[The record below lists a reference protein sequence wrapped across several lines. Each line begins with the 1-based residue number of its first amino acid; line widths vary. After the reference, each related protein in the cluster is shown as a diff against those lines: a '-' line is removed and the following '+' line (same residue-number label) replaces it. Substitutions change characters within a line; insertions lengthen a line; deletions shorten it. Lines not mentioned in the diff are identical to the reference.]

1 MPFSSSFLEGEI
13 ENGDETKRRN
23 TIPGSGGPQS
33 GSRLGRMKAY
43 PSELP
48 LSDLDADLVAVGL
61 YEGDELSQPLGNTGG
76 ASDATGDFK
85 SQVIVYPGKPARAVI
100 IGLGPKEEFT
110 AEKARVAGA
119 VSQKALKQV
128 KGEALAWVL
137 PEAPDGVEA
146 GAIAAA
152 LVEGAGL
159 ASFEFDRYKS
169 GSDGEEAP
177 AALKSIEINTGED
190 VAEAVRIGEV
200 VANSG
205 NRARYLQSLPANE
218 ATPEYLATRAREIAD
233 AHEKVTVEILDR
245 EAIIDSGMGG
255 LEAVSKG
262 GRDVEPRLITLKYAG
277 KGEGEKLGLIGKS
290 VTFDTGGISI
300 KPSAGMHEMKMDMSG
315 GAAVLEA
322 VDAIAELDL
331 PLDII
336 AVLPSTEN
344 MPSGTALKPGDI
356 ITQLNGK
363 TVEVTNTDAEGR
375 LILADALVHCVRE
388 GADRLVDLATLT
400 GAVLIGLG
408 STYAALISN
417 DDELAGQ
424 ISEAADRSG
433 ELVWRLPLHSEYKN
447 LTKGE
452 ITDLVNASAQRKAGT
467 IYAGSFLEE
476 FTEGKPWAHLDIA
489 GTAWDT
495 GREYWGKGPTGFG
508 VHLLV
513 ALARELS
520 S

>member
-1 MPFSSSFLEGEI
+1 
-13 ENGDETKRRN
+13 
-23 TIPGSGGPQS
+23 
-33 GSRLGRMKAY
+33 MKAY
-43 PSELP
+43 TTDVA

-61 YEGDELSQPLGNTGG
+61 YEGDELSEPLGSTAG
-76 ASDATGDFK
+76 ASDASADFK
-85 SQVIVYPGKPARAVI
+85 SRVIVYPGKPERVVI
-100 IGLGPKEEFT
+100 IGLGPKNEFT

-119 VSQKALKQV
+119 VSQQALKQV
-128 KGEALAWVL
+128 KGEALAWML
-137 PEAPDGVEA
+137 PEAPDGTEP
-146 GAIAAA
+146 GPIAAA
-152 LVEGAGL
+152 LVEGAGFS
-159 ASFEFDRYKS
+159 AFAFDRYKS

-177 AALKSIEINTGED
+177 PELKAVEINTDRDLTGM
-190 VAEAVRIGEV
+190 VRIGEV
-200 VANSG
+200 VANAG

-218 ATPEYLATRAREIAD
+218 ATPEYLAGRAREIAET
-233 AHEKVTVEILDR
+233 HEKVTVEVLDR
-245 EAIIDSGMGG
+245 EAIAEAGMGG

-262 GRDVEPRLITLKYAG
+262 GEEVEPRLITLRYTG
-277 KGEGEKLGLIGKS
+277 KGGGETLGLVGKS

-322 VDAIAELDL
+322 VSAIAELEL
-331 PLDII
+331 ALDII
-336 AVLPSTEN
+336 AVLPATEN

-356 ITQLNGK
+356 VTQLNGK

-375 LILADALVHCVRE
+375 LILADALVHCARE
-388 GADRLVDLATLT
+388 GADRMVNLATLT
-400 GAVLIGLG
+400 GAVVVGLG

-417 DDELAGQ
+417 DDDLAA
-424 ISEAADRSG
+424 EVEKVADRTG
-433 ELVWRLPLHSEYKN
+433 ELVWRLPLHAEYKE

-476 FTEGKPWAHLDIA
+476 FTEGKPWAHIDIA

-513 ALARELS
+513 ALARDLA
-520 S
+520 

>member
-1 MPFSSSFLEGEI
+1 
-13 ENGDETKRRN
+13 
-23 TIPGSGGPQS
+23 
-33 GSRLGRMKAY
+33 MKAY
-43 PSELP
+43 PTDVALSE
-48 LSDLDADLVAVGL
+48 LDADLVAVGL
-61 YEGDELSQPLGNTGG
+61 FEGDELSEPLGSTAG
-76 ASDATGDFK
+76 ATDASSDFK
-85 SQVIVYPGKPARAVI
+85 SQVIVYPGKPERVVI
-100 IGLGPKEEFT
+100 IGLGPKSDFT
-110 AEKARVAGA
+110 TEKARVIGA

-128 KGEALAWVL
+128 KGEALAWML
-137 PEAPDGVEA
+137 PEAPEGIEP
-146 GAIAAA
+146 GAVAAA

-159 ASFEFDRYKS
+159 ASFDFDRYKS

-177 AALKSIEINTGED
+177 PSLKAVEINTDQD
-190 VAEAVRIGEV
+190 VADMVRVGEV

-205 NRARYLQSLPANE
+205 NAARYLQSLPANE
-218 ATPEYLATRAREIAD
+218 ATPEYLAGRASEIAG

-245 EAIIDSGMGG
+245 EGIIKAGMGG

-262 GRDVEPRLITLKYAG
+262 GEHVEPRLITLKYTG

-375 LILADALVHCVRE
+375 LILADALVHCARE
-388 GADRLVDLATLT
+388 GADRMIDLATLT

-417 DDELAGQ
+417 DDDLAGQ
-424 ISEAADRSG
+424 IENAADRTG
-433 ELVWRLPLHSEYKN
+433 ELVWRLPLHDEYKD
-447 LTKGE
+447 LTRGE

-513 ALARELS
+513 ALARNLS

>member
-1 MPFSSSFLEGEI
+1 
-13 ENGDETKRRN
+13 
-23 TIPGSGGPQS
+23 
-33 GSRLGRMKAY
+33 MKAY
-43 PSELP
+43 TTDVA

-61 YEGDELSQPLGNTGG
+61 FEGDELSEPLRNTAG
-76 ASDATGDFK
+76 AGDASSDFK
-85 SQVIVYPGKPARAVI
+85 SQVIVYPGKPERVAV
-100 IGLGPKEEFT
+100 IGLGKQEDFT
-110 AEKARVAGA
+110 PEKARVAGA
-119 VSQKALKQV
+119 VSGKALKQV
-128 KGEALAWVL
+128 KGEALAWML
-137 PEAPDGVEA
+137 PESPDGVEP
-146 GAIAAA
+146 GRIAAA

-159 ASFEFDRYKS
+159 VAFEFDRYKS

-177 AALKSIEINTGED
+177 PSLKAVEINTDQD
-190 VAEAVRIGEV
+190 VADMVRVGEV
-200 VANSG
+200 VTNAG

-218 ATPEYLATRAREIAD
+218 ATPEYLAGRAREIAD
-233 AHEKVTVEILDR
+233 AHEKVTVDVMDR
-245 EAIIDSGMGG
+245 AQIAAAGMGG

-262 GRDVEPRLITLKYAG
+262 GEDVEPRLITLKYTG
-277 KGEGEKLGLIGKS
+277 KGSGEKLGLIGKS

-322 VDAIAELDL
+322 VAAIAELDL
-331 PLDII
+331 SLDIV

-375 LILADALVHCVRE
+375 LILADALVHCARE
-388 GADRLVDLATLT
+388 GADRMIDLATLT

-408 STYAALISN
+408 STYAALIAN
-417 DDELAGQ
+417 DDDLATAVT
-424 ISEAADRSG
+424 EAGSRSG
-433 ELVWRLPLHSEYKN
+433 EQVWRLPLHDEYKD

-476 FTEGKPWAHLDIA
+476 FTEGKPWAHIDIA

-508 VHLLV
+508 AHLLV
-513 ALARELS
+513 ALARDLS

>member
-1 MPFSSSFLEGEI
+1 
-13 ENGDETKRRN
+13 
-23 TIPGSGGPQS
+23 
-33 GSRLGRMKAY
+33 MKAY
-43 PSELP
+43 TTDVA

-61 YEGDELSQPLGNTGG
+61 FEGEELSEPLGSTAG
-76 ASDATGDFK
+76 ASDASGDFK
-85 SQVIVYPGKPARAVI
+85 SQIIVYPGKPERVVI
-100 IGLGPKEEFT
+100 IGLGKKEDFT
-110 AEKARVAGA
+110 AEKARVVGA
-119 VSQKALKQV
+119 VSQRALKQV
-128 KGEALAWVL
+128 KGEVIAWML
-137 PEAPDGVEA
+137 PETPEGVEP
-146 GAIAAA
+146 GRIAAA

-159 ASFEFDRYKS
+159 AAFEFDRYKS
-169 GSDGEEAP
+169 GSDGQEAP
-177 AALKSIEINTGED
+177 PSLKAVEINTDLDLGD
-190 VAEAVRIGEV
+190 MVRVGEV

-218 ATPEYLATRAREIAD
+218 ATPEYLAGRAREIAD
-233 AHEKVTVEILDR
+233 AYEKVSVDVMDR
-245 EAIIDSGMGG
+245 EQIIAAGMGG

-262 GRDVEPRLITLKYAG
+262 GEHVEPRLITLKYHG
-277 KGEGEKLGLIGKS
+277 GGDGETLGLIGKS

-322 VDAIAELDL
+322 MGAIAELDL
-331 PLDII
+331 PINII

-375 LILADALVHCVRE
+375 LILADALVHCARE
-388 GADRLVDLATLT
+388 GADRMVDLATLT

-417 DDELAGQ
+417 DDDLAASVTEAGQ
-424 ISEAADRSG
+424 RTG
-433 ELVWRLPLHSEYKN
+433 ELVWRLPLHEEYKD

-476 FTEGKPWAHLDIA
+476 FTEGKPWAHVDIA

-513 ALARELS
+513 ALARDLS
-520 S
+520 A

>member
-1 MPFSSSFLEGEI
+1 
-13 ENGDETKRRN
+13 
-23 TIPGSGGPQS
+23 
-33 GSRLGRMKAY
+33 MKAY
-43 PSELP
+43 TTDVA

-61 YEGDELSQPLGNTGG
+61 FEGDELSEPLASAAG
-76 ASDATGDFK
+76 AADARADFK
-85 SQVIVYPGKPARAVI
+85 AQVIVYPGHPERVVI
-100 IGLGPKEEFT
+100 VGLGKKEDFS
-110 AEKARVAGA
+110 AEKARVIGA
-119 VSQKALKQV
+119 VAQKALKQV
-128 KGEALAWVL
+128 KGETLAWML
-137 PEAPDGVEA
+137 PEAPEGIEPGQV
-146 GAIAAA
+146 AAA
-152 LVEGAGL
+152 LVEGAGFS
-159 ASFEFDRYKS
+159 AFEFDRYKS

-177 AALKSIEINTGED
+177 PSLKAVEINTD
-190 VAEAVRIGEV
+190 QDIAAMVRIGEV

-205 NRARYLQSLPANE
+205 NRARYLQSLPANV
-218 ATPEYLATRAREIAD
+218 ATPEYLAGRAREIAE
-233 AHEKVTVEILDR
+233 AHEKVTVDVMDR
-245 EAIIDSGMGG
+245 TAIVEAGMGG

-262 GRDVEPRLITLKYAG
+262 GEDVEPRLITLKYTG
-277 KGEGEKLGLIGKS
+277 KGSGEKLGLVGKS

-322 VDAIAELDL
+322 VNAIAELDL
-331 PLDII
+331 ALDII

-375 LILADALVHCVRE
+375 LILADALVHCARE
-388 GADRLVDLATLT
+388 GADRMVDFATLT

-417 DDELAGQ
+417 DDELATQ
-424 ISEAADRSG
+424 VSEAADRSG
-433 ELVWRLPLHSEYKN
+433 ELVWRLPLHDEYKD

-476 FTEGKPWAHLDIA
+476 FTEGKPWAHVDIA

-513 ALARELS
+513 ALARDLS

>member
-1 MPFSSSFLEGEI
+1 
-13 ENGDETKRRN
+13 
-23 TIPGSGGPQS
+23 
-33 GSRLGRMKAY
+33 MKAY
-43 PSELP
+43 TTEVA

-61 YEGDELSQPLGNTGG
+61 YEGDELSEPLGSTAG
-76 ASDATGDFK
+76 AADASADFK
-85 SQVIVYPGKPARAVI
+85 SQVIVYPGHPERVVV
-100 IGLGPKEEFT
+100 IGLGKKEDFT
-110 AEKARVAGA
+110 AEKARVIGA
-119 VSQKALKQV
+119 VAQKALKQV
-128 KGEALAWVL
+128 KGEALAWML
-137 PEAPDGVEA
+137 PDAPEGIEP

-152 LVEGAGL
+152 LVEGAGFS
-159 ASFEFDRYKS
+159 AFEFDRYKS

-177 AALKSIEINTGED
+177 PSLKAVEINTD
-190 VAEAVRIGEV
+190 QDIAAMVKVGEV

-205 NRARYLQSLPANE
+205 NRARYLQSLPANV
-218 ATPEYLATRAREIAD
+218 ATPEYLAGRAREIAD
-233 AHEKVTVEILDR
+233 AHEKVTVEVMDR
-245 EAIIDSGMGG
+245 AAIVKAGMGG
-255 LEAVSKG
+255 LQAVSKG
-262 GRDVEPRLITLKYAG
+262 GEDVEPRLITLKYTG
-277 KGEGEKLGLIGKS
+277 KGSGEKLGLVGKS

-322 VDAIAELDL
+322 VNAIAELDL
-331 PLDII
+331 ALDII

-375 LILADALVHCVRE
+375 LILADALVHCARE
-388 GADRLVDLATLT
+388 GADRLIDLATLT

-417 DDELAGQ
+417 DDELAAQ
-424 ISEAADRSG
+424 VAEAADRSG
-433 ELVWRLPLHSEYKN
+433 ELVWRLPLHDEYKD

-520 S
+520 K

>member
-1 MPFSSSFLEGEI
+1 
-13 ENGDETKRRN
+13 
-23 TIPGSGGPQS
+23 
-33 GSRLGRMKAY
+33 MKAY
-43 PSELP
+43 LTDVALSE
-48 LSDLDADLVAVGL
+48 LDADLVAVGL
-61 YEGDELSQPLGNTGG
+61 FEGDELTEPLGSTAG
-76 ASDATGDFK
+76 ASDASGDFK
-85 SQVIVYPGKPARAVI
+85 SQVIVYPGKPERVVI
-100 IGLGPKEEFT
+100 IGLGPKEEFNR
-110 AEKARVAGA
+110 EKTRVIGA
-119 VSQKALKQV
+119 VSQKVLKQV
-128 KGEALAWVL
+128 KGEALAWML
-137 PEAPDGVEA
+137 PAGPEGLEP
-146 GAIAAA
+146 GAIAAS
-152 LVEGAGL
+152 LIVGAGF
-159 ASFEFDRYKS
+159 AAFEFDRYKS
-169 GSDGEEAP
+169 GADGREAP
-177 AALKSIEINTGED
+177 PSLKAVEINTD
-190 VAEAVRIGEV
+190 QDIAPMVKVGEV

-218 ATPEYLATRAREIAD
+218 ATPEYLAGRAREIAD
-233 AHEKVTVEILDR
+233 THAKVTVEVMDR
-245 EAIIDSGMGG
+245 AAIVKAGMGG

-262 GRDVEPRLITLKYAG
+262 GSDIEPRLITLKYDG
-277 KGEGEKLGLIGKS
+277 RGSGEKLGLVGKS

-331 PLDII
+331 ALDII

-400 GAVLIGLG
+400 GAVLVGLG

-417 DDELAGQ
+417 DDDLAAELT
-424 ISEAADRSG
+424 EAADRSG
-433 ELVWRLPLHSEYKN
+433 ELVWRLPLHDEYKD

-476 FTEGKPWAHLDIA
+476 FTEGKPWAHIDIA

-513 ALARELS
+513 ALARDLS
-520 S
+520 D

>member
-1 MPFSSSFLEGEI
+1 
-13 ENGDETKRRN
+13 
-23 TIPGSGGPQS
+23 
-33 GSRLGRMKAY
+33 MKAY
-43 PSELP
+43 STDVA

-61 YEGDELSQPLGNTGG
+61 YEGDELSEPLGSTAG
-76 ASDATGDFK
+76 ASDASGDFK
-85 SQVIVYPGKPARAVI
+85 SSVIVYPGKPERVVI
-100 IGLGPKEEFT
+100 IGLGAKEDFT
-110 AEKARVAGA
+110 AERARVIGA

-128 KGEALAWVL
+128 KGEVLAWML
-137 PEAPDGVEA
+137 PDAPEGFEPGIL
-146 GAIAAA
+146 GAD

-159 ASFEFDRYKS
+159 AAFEFDRYKS

-177 AALKSIEINTGED
+177 PSLKAVEINTSED
-190 VAEAVRIGEV
+190 VGDYIRIGEV
-200 VANSG
+200 VANAG
-205 NRARYLQSLPANE
+205 NRARYLQSLPANV
-218 ATPEYLATRAREIAD
+218 ATPEYLAGRAREIAD
-233 AHEKVTVEILDR
+233 AFDKVTVDVMDR
-245 EAIIDSGMGG
+245 EAIVKAGMGG

-262 GRDVEPRLITLKYAG
+262 GEDVEPRLITLKYTG
-277 KGEGEKLGLIGKS
+277 KGEGEKLGLVGKS

-322 VDAIAELDL
+322 VAAIAELDL
-331 PLDII
+331 ALDII

-375 LILADALVHCVRE
+375 LILADALVHCARE
-388 GADRLVDLATLT
+388 GADRMIDLATLT

-417 DDELAGQ
+417 DDELAD
-424 ISEAADRSG
+424 EVTAAAEGTG
-433 ELVWRLPLHSEYKN
+433 ELVWRLPLHDEYKD
-447 LTKGE
+447 LTRGE

-513 ALARELS
+513 GIALRRS
-520 S
+520 SR

>member
-1 MPFSSSFLEGEI
+1 
-13 ENGDETKRRN
+13 
-23 TIPGSGGPQS
+23 
-33 GSRLGRMKAY
+33 MKAY
-43 PSELP
+43 TTEVA
-48 LSDLDADLVAVGL
+48 LSDLDADLD
-61 YEGDELSQPLGNTGG
+61 EGDELSEPLGSTAG
-76 ASDATGDFK
+76 AADASADFK
-85 SQVIVYPGKPARAVI
+85 SQVIVYPGHPERVVV
-100 IGLGPKEEFT
+100 IGLGKKEDFT
-110 AEKARVAGA
+110 AEKARVIGA
-119 VSQKALKQV
+119 VAQKALKQV
-128 KGEALAWVL
+128 KGEALAWML
-137 PEAPDGVEA
+137 PDAPEGIEP

-152 LVEGAGL
+152 LVEGAGFS
-159 ASFEFDRYKS
+159 AFEFDRYKS

-177 AALKSIEINTGED
+177 PSLKAVEINTD
-190 VAEAVRIGEV
+190 QDIAAMVKVGEV

-205 NRARYLQSLPANE
+205 NRARYLQSLPANV
-218 ATPEYLATRAREIAD
+218 ATPEYLAGRAREIAD
-233 AHEKVTVEILDR
+233 AHEKVTGEVMDR
-245 EAIIDSGMGG
+245 AAIVKAGMGG
-255 LEAVSKG
+255 LQAVSKG
-262 GRDVEPRLITLKYAG
+262 GEDVEPRLITLKYTG
-277 KGEGEKLGLIGKS
+277 KGSGEKLGLVGKS

-322 VDAIAELDL
+322 VNAIAELDL
-331 PLDII
+331 ALDII

-375 LILADALVHCVRE
+375 LILADALVHCARE
-388 GADRLVDLATLT
+388 GADRLIDLATLT

-417 DDELAGQ
+417 DDELAAQ
-424 ISEAADRSG
+424 VAEAADRSG
-433 ELVWRLPLHSEYKN
+433 ELVWRLPLHDEYKD

-520 S
+520 K

>member
-1 MPFSSSFLEGEI
+1 
-13 ENGDETKRRN
+13 
-23 TIPGSGGPQS
+23 
-33 GSRLGRMKAY
+33 MKAY
-43 PSELP
+43 TTDAALSE
-48 LSDLDADLVAVGL
+48 LDADLVAVGL
-61 YEGDELSQPLGNTGG
+61 YEGDELSEPLGDTAG
-76 ASDATGDFK
+76 AIDASGDFK
-85 SQVIVYPGKPARAVI
+85 SRVIVYPGKPERVVI
-100 IGLGPKEEFT
+100 IGLGPKADLT
-110 AEKARVAGA
+110 REKARVIGA
-119 VSQKALKQV
+119 ISQKALRQV
-128 KGEALAWVL
+128 KGEVLAWVL
-137 PEAPDGVEA
+137 PEAPEA
-146 GAIAAA
+146 VGAGPLAAC
-152 LVEGAGL
+152 LIEGAGY
-159 ASFEFDRYKS
+159 AAFDFDRFKS

-177 AALKSIEINTGED
+177 PGLKAIEINTD
-190 VAEAVRIGEV
+190 QDIADAVRIGEV
-200 VANSG
+200 VANAG
-205 NRARYLQSLPANE
+205 NRARYLQSMPANV
-218 ATPEYLATRAREIAD
+218 ATPEFLAGRAVEIAG
-233 AHEKVTVEILDR
+233 AHSKVSVGVMDRAAIVE
-245 EAIIDSGMGG
+245 AGMGG

-262 GRDVEPRLITLKYAG
+262 GGDVEPRLITLKYTG
-277 KGEGEKLGLIGKS
+277 RGSGEKLGLIGKS

-322 VDAIAELDL
+322 VDAIAGLDL
-331 PLDII
+331 AIDII

-375 LILADALVHCVRE
+375 LILADALVHCARE
-388 GADRLVDLATLT
+388 GADRMVDLATLT

-417 DDELAGQ
+417 DDELASRV
-424 ISEAADRSG
+424 SEAADRSG
-433 ELVWRLPLHSEYKN
+433 ELVWRLPLHDEYKE

-476 FTEGKPWAHLDIA
+476 FTEGKPWAHVDIA

-513 ALARELS
+513 ALARDLAS
-520 S
+520 

>member
-1 MPFSSSFLEGEI
+1 
-13 ENGDETKRRN
+13 
-23 TIPGSGGPQS
+23 
-33 GSRLGRMKAY
+33 MKAY
-43 PSELP
+43 TTDVA

-61 YEGDELSQPLGNTGG
+61 FEGEDVSDPLGETAG
-76 ASDATGDFK
+76 AADASSDFK
-85 SQVIVYPGKPARAVI
+85 SQVTVYPGKPERVAI
-100 IGLGPKEEFT
+100 IGLGAKEDFT
-110 AEKARVAGA
+110 PERARVAGA
-119 VSQKALKQV
+119 VAQKALKQV
-128 KGEALAWVL
+128 RGEALAWML
-137 PEAPDGVEA
+137 PDAPEGVDP
-146 GAIAAA
+146 GLIAAA
-152 LVEGAGL
+152 LVEGAGF
-159 ASFEFDRYKS
+159 AAFEFDRYKS
-169 GSDGEEAP
+169 GADGREAP
-177 AALKSIEINTGED
+177 PSLKAVEINTGLD
-190 VAEAVRIGEV
+190 IADMVRVGEV
-200 VANSG
+200 VANAG
-205 NRARYLQSLPANE
+205 NRARYLQSLPANV
-218 ATPEYLATRAREIAD
+218 ATPEYLAGRAREISEAN
-233 AHEKVTVEILDR
+233 EKVAVEVLDR
-245 EAIIDSGMGG
+245 AAIVAAGMGG

-262 GRDVEPRLITLKYAG
+262 GQDVEPRLITLTYTG
-277 KGEGEKLGLIGKS
+277 RGGGEKLGLVGKS

-300 KPSAGMHEMKMDMSG
+300 KPAAGMHEMKMDMSG

-322 VDAIAELDL
+322 VAAIAELDL
-331 PLDII
+331 PLDIV

-375 LILADALVHCVRE
+375 LILADALVHCARQ
-388 GADRLVDLATLT
+388 GADRMVDLATLT

-417 DDELAGQ
+417 DDDLAA
-424 ISEAADRSG
+424 EVTAAGERTG
-433 ELVWRLPLHSEYKN
+433 ELVWRLPLHDEYKD

-476 FTEGKPWAHLDIA
+476 FTEGKPWAHVDIA

-513 ALARELS
+513 SLARS
-520 S
+520 FAG

>member
-1 MPFSSSFLEGEI
+1 
-13 ENGDETKRRN
+13 
-23 TIPGSGGPQS
+23 
-33 GSRLGRMKAY
+33 MKAY
-43 PSELP
+43 TTDVALSE
-48 LSDLDADLVAVGL
+48 LDADLVAVGL
-61 YEGDELSQPLGNTGG
+61 YEGEDISEPLGSTAG
-76 ASDATGDFK
+76 ASDASGDFK
-85 SQVIVYPGKPARAVI
+85 STVIVYPGKPERVAI
-100 IGLGPKEEFT
+100 IGLGRKEDFT
-110 AEKARVAGA
+110 AEKARVIGA

-128 KGEALAWVL
+128 KGEALAWML
-137 PEAPDGVEA
+137 PEVPEGIEA
-146 GAIAAA
+146 GALAAA
-152 LVEGAGL
+152 LVEGAGF

-169 GSDGEEAP
+169 GSDGAEAP
-177 AALKSIEINTGED
+177 PSLKAVEINTD
-190 VAEAVRIGEV
+190 RDIADSVRIGEV
-200 VANSG
+200 VANAG

-218 ATPEYLATRAREIAD
+218 ATPEYLAGRAREIAES
-233 AHEKVTVEILDR
+233 HEKVTVEVLDR
-245 EAIIDSGMGG
+245 AGIIAAGMGG

-262 GRDVEPRLITLKYAG
+262 GEDVEPRLITLKYTG
-277 KGEGEKLGLIGKS
+277 KGEGEKLGLVGKS

-322 VDAIAELDL
+322 VNAIAELDL
-331 PLDII
+331 ALDII

-388 GADRLVDLATLT
+388 GADRIVDLATLT

-417 DDELAGQ
+417 DDELADEITEVG
-424 ISEAADRSG
+424 ERTG
-433 ELVWRLPLHSEYKN
+433 ELVWRLPLHEEYKN

-476 FTEGKPWAHLDIA
+476 FTEGKPWAHIDIA

-513 ALARELS
+513 ALARRLS